1 MGKEL
6 KLEILD
12 NERLKILPLLKLF
25 RDDFYL
31 AGGTGLALQIGH
43 RKSVDFDFFA
53 LKELNLSD
61 INKKVNSLF
70 KDYKIMVIQF
80 EADNYTV
87 ILNDK
92 IKLSFFKIKSGV
104 VLPLIQSEWFQLCNE
119 IEIGA
124 MKITALFRGAYRDYL
139 DIYFILLNNSL
150 ESVLEICKKKYD
162 EFDQALHLKA
172 LLSYDDIED
181 TPIKFLPG
189 KEKKPKDIFA
199 LIEKKVKLFLIRTRN
214 YSGQR

>member
-1 MGKEL
+1 M
-6 KLEILD
+6 
-12 NERLKILPLLKLF
+12 
-25 RDDFYL
+25 
-31 AGGTGLALQIGH
+31 
-43 RKSVDFDFFA
+43 
-53 LKELNLSD
+53 
-61 INKKVNSLF
+61 F